1 MARRTTTTI
10 LVVDDDE
17 RVGRACADLF
27 GRQPSVEVST
37 VASGKEALAHI
48 RRSPP
53 DAVITELDL
62 PGMDGLTLLRQVR
75 RTWPDVA
82 CVVLTDVPSAR
93 SASRA
98 LRLGADDYIIKG
110 ADSAEQLRRALREA
124 LRNRAREAEVKKLLV
139 ELTDLNEAFLD
150 EMANLHKA
158 NLELEARLK
167 PPEQRTGAW
176 RMLVVDDEPATVEL
190 LKALLT
196 SQGFDVDGA
205 ESGEAA
211 RRQFRANAYDL
222 VLTDKNLGDA
232 NGVDLIKE
240 IHAIHPETR
249 VLLMTGFATVESA
262 VDAMHLGAVGYLRKP
277 FADLDVVIERVD
289 EVLDD
294 IKDEREKARYNYQ
307 VRARNAEFVN
317 RFKLLK
323 TKLMT
328 LQREQA

>member
-1 MARRTTTTI
+1 MGQRAPTTI

-27 GRQPSVEVST
+27 ARQGAEVT
-37 VASGKEALAHI
+37 PVASGKAALERI

-53 DAVITELDL
+53 DAVVTELDL
-62 PGMDGLTLLRQVR
+62 PGMDGLTLLSQIR
-75 RTWPDVA
+75 RAHPDLA

-93 SASRA
+93 SASQA
-98 LRLGADDYIIKG
+98 LRLGADDYIIKD
-110 ADSAEQLRRALREA
+110 ADSADQLRRALRRA
-124 LRNRAREAEVKKLLV
+124 LRSRARETEVKQLLV
-139 ELTDLNEAFLD
+139 EMAELNEAFLE
-150 EMANLHKA
+150 EMGNLHRA
-158 NLELEARLK
+158 NLELEARLS
-167 PPEQRTGAW
+167 PPTARTGAW
-176 RMLVVDDEPATVEL
+176 RMLVVDDEAPTVEL

-205 ESGEAA
+205 SSGEQA
-211 RRQFRANAYDL
+211 RALFAEHTYDL

-240 IHAIHPETR
+240 IHAVSPETR

-262 VDAMHLGAVGYLRKP
+262 VDAMHFGAVGYLRKP
-277 FADLDVVIERVD
+277 FRDLDEVIERVD

-307 VRARNAEFVN
+307 LRTRNAEFVN

-323 TKLMT
+323 TKLVT
-328 LQREQA
+328 LQRASG